1 VPTDA
6 PLLPTRIAG
15 RYSRLSLLGRG
26 GMGEVW
32 RVHDEVLARD
42 VALKVIRDDA
52 LEERLLARFHDEA
65 RVLAQLQ
72 HPGIVPLHDFGRL
85 DDGRP
90 WFTMREV
97 DGETLETHVT
107 RVHRA
112 WRLGNADADVAR
124 HRLVELFLRACEAVA
139 SAHAKG
145 VVHRDLKPGNVMV
158 GPWGEVLVLDW
169 GLAKVLGR
177 TGPSGPAGSADP
189 RLTHAGAVAGTP
201 LYTSPEQARGDA
213 ADATPA
219 SDVYALG
226 AMLYFVLCDRPPR
239 LGRTSDVLARV
250 AGGAPVR
257 PPSSVEPDLA
267 IDQALEAICLR
278 ALAHAPTD
286 RYADAGALSAELA
299 GWLDG
304 ARRRE
309 RALALV
315 SEADA
320 QRARAETLTAA
331 AEADEAAATAALA
344 ALPAGTP
351 AAAKHASWELQDRAG
366 QARADASAARTAAV
380 QLLRGALTHVPDLLA
395 AHDRL
400 ADAYGREHARL
411 EREGRTVEARGVE
424 SELRAHDRSG
434 RWAGWLSGVGA
445 LTLWTDPPG
454 AEARL
459 FRVVPRNRRLEPVF
473 ERALGPTPLTAVPL
487 ERGSWIVELASPGRP
502 VVRYPV
508 SIGRQEHWDGVPP
521 GATDPL
527 PIRIPAAEEL
537 PAGSCYVPAGLTW
550 IGDDQFE
557 VTPPLQRV
565 WVDAFAIQ
573 RFPVTVADWC
583 AWLDTLTGEALE
595 AAIPRMPDS
604 QEPFLERKDGR
615 WSGIRT
621 DQTGE
626 HWAWIDRSPDVPI
639 TCVSWI
645 QADLYA
651 RAHGAGLP
659 SEREWEKAARGAD
672 ARKYPWG
679 DHFEPSW
686 CRCKQTAWPPTFV
699 SNALHPEDVS
709 PYGVRG
715 LAGNVLDWCADVRA
729 NDRRVMKGGGHV
741 YGPTTSLSSVNIL
754 QSKDFRQSIV
764 GVRLFY
770 PRGETKRRPL
780 R

>member
-1 VPTDA
+1 
-6 PLLPTRIAG
+6 
-15 RYSRLSLLGRG
+15 
-26 GMGEVW
+26 MGEVW
-32 RVHDEVLARD
+32 RVHDEVLGRD
-42 VALKVIRDDA
+42 VALKVIRQDA
-52 LEERLLARFHDEA
+52 GDEALLARFVDEA
-65 RVLAQLQ
+65 QVVAQLQ

-85 DDGRP
+85 EDGRP

-97 DGETLETHVT
+97 VGRTLESHVT
-107 RVHRA
+107 EVHRA
-112 WRLGNADADVAR
+112 WRLGAEDAEVSR

-169 GLAKVLGR
+169 GLAKVLGQGER
-177 TGPSGPAGSADP
+177 VGRDGSADP
-189 RLTHAGAVAGTP
+189 RLTAAGAVAGTP
-201 LYTSPEQARGDA
+201 LYTSPEQARGA
-213 ADATPA
+213 AAEATPA

-239 LGRTSDVLARV
+239 LGTDARDVLARI
-250 AGGAPVR
+250 ARGAAFR
-257 PPSSVEPDLA
+257 PPSVAHPELG
-267 IDQALEAICLR
+267 IDPGLDAICLR
-278 ALAHAPTD
+278 ALADAPAD
-286 RYADAGALSAELA
+286 RYTDAGALSADLT

-315 SEADA
+315 AEADGL
-320 QRARAETLTAA
+320 RARAESLTLEGDAHDAA
-331 AEADEAAATAALA
+331 AVAALG
-344 ALPAGTP
+344 ALPPDAPVTAKYP
-351 AAAKHASWELQDRAG
+351 AWELQDLAG
-366 QARADASAARTAAV
+366 QARADAGVARTGSV
-380 QLLRGALTHVPDLLA
+380 QLLRGALTHAPDLLA

-411 EREGRTVEARGVE
+411 EKEGRSAEARGVE
-424 SELRAHDRSG
+424 AELRAHDRGG
-434 RWAGWLSGVGA
+434 RWAGWLAGVGA
-445 LTLWTDPPG
+445 LTLVTDPPG

-459 FRVVPRNRRLEPVF
+459 FRVVPRHRRLEPVF
-473 ERALGPTPLTAVPL
+473 ERILGTTPLRAVPVD
-487 ERGSWIVELASPGRP
+487 RGSWIVEIEAPGRP
-502 VVRYPV
+502 IVRYPV

-527 PIRIPAAEEL
+527 PIRIPAAGEL
-537 PAGSCYVPAGLTW
+537 PAGSCYVPAGLAW

-565 WVDAFAIQ
+565 WVDGFAIQ
-573 RFPVTVADWC
+573 RFPVTVAEWC
-583 AWLDTLTGEALE
+583 AWLDSLPPEELE

-604 QEPFLERKDGR
+604 QEPFLEQKDGR

-621 DQTGE
+621 DQQGE

-645 QADLYA
+645 QAEAYA
-651 RAHGAGLP
+651 RAHGARLP
-659 SEREWEKAARGAD
+659 TEREWEKSARGAD

-679 DHFEPSW
+679 DHFEAAW

-715 LAGNVLDWCADVRA
+715 LAGNVLDWVADPLPG
-729 NDRRVMKGGGHV
+729 DRRLAKGGGFV
-741 YGPTTSLSSVNIL
+741 YGPTSCLASVRVS
-754 QSKDFRQSIV
+754 QSQEFRNTV
-764 GVRLFY
+764 FGVRFSRAL
-770 PRGETKRRPL
+770 GETVTAPRR
-780 R
+780 